1 MLFAYISLIYI
12 AINFEA
18 FLNGLVRLS
27 TTSHDD
33 LVDGVFKLFVA
44 VPFFIYVVTTFL
56 EGFEHLWKRQFV
68 NQSAKQIVQPISQP
82 VEEENPATADAITT
96 FDVAEIKREL
106 EREFNHQIE
115 LELELDLEHE
125 RRLELELEMEIEI
138 KRKIKIDVVGAVT
151 ADSSEC
157 AISDADFL
165 AEQQRVIQ
173 DALGDSSVQ
182 ITWGDIGSASTTD
195 TLAHFD
201 VAGEVESALRSELEL
216 ELELELILEEHDNSK
231 CTAARKRQRQQHLGS
246 RMYVLGNGR

>member
-18 FLNGLVRLS
+18 FLDGLVRLS

-33 LVDGVFKLFVA
+33 LVDGVFKLFVT
-44 VPFFIYVVTTFL
+44 VSFFIYVVTTFL
-56 EGFEHLWKRQFV
+56 EGVEHLWKRHFV
-68 NQSAKQIVQPISQP
+68 NQSAKTVVQSTIQP
-82 VEEENPATADAITT
+82 VEEATDALIT
-96 FDVAEIKREL
+96 FDVAEIKIEL

-115 LELELDLEHE
+115 LELELDLEHA
-125 RRLELELEMEIEI
+125 RRLELELELEIEI

-165 AEQQRVIQ
+165 AEQQRAIQ

-182 ITWGDIGSASTTD
+182 ITWGDIDSASTTD

-246 RMYVLGNGR
+246 RMYALGNGR